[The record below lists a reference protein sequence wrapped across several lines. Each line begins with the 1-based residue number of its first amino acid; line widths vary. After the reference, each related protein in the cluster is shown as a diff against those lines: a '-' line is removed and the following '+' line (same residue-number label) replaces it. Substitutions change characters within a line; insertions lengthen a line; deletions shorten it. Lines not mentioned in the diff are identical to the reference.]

1 MVTVDDV
8 VLYAY
13 VCRYAFHSDCI
24 PLSQTTTSNWWSNQ
38 EPRDLQWTPC
48 RYKPHIQLQV
58 SHIIQIVLYIHAHER
73 PDRVCVFQ
81 ISCLLGQ
88 IELEGRRPPLMPSG
102 KFLPCFQPY
111 DPALGA
117 GGFVSGRFLT
127 GIKPQVLLH
136 CSCFW
141 SQMVHMEG
149 LELFSMLF
157 FIKLL
162 K

>member
-73 PDRVCVFQ
+73 PDRVSVCVCFRSHVCSVRLSWRAVGLHWCHLGN
-81 ISCLLGQ
+81 SCRASSPMTPHSAPGAL
-88 IELEGRRPPLMPSG
+88 
-102 KFLPCFQPY
+102 FLADSSQASNPRYFCTVAAFGAKWCTWKDLSSSLCF
-111 DPALGA
+111 
-117 GGFVSGRFLT
+117 FL
-127 GIKPQVLLH
+127 
-136 CSCFW
+136 
-141 SQMVHMEG
+141 
-149 LELFSMLF
+149 
-157 FIKLL
+157 
-162 K
+162 